1 MIVTVSTVAVCIQE
15 GVVSGLL
22 IDTGV
27 PHTTVVVT
35 VSLKSLKY
43 TMISL
48 LSVALDLHTFSFI
61 G

>member
-1 MIVTVSTVAVCIQE
+1 MTVTVSTVVYIQE
-15 GVVSGLL
+15 DVASGLL

-48 LSVALDLHTFSFI
+48 LSVLDLHIFSFI